1 MHYCAQKFTK
11 NRKILK
17 IQNWN
22 SEDGNYL
29 TLSHMLPLLTLLLS
43 LRFLVMRLIHE
54 SVKTAFYNISRTRGK
69 LCVQSQQ
76 TQEAFYIVIKQFI
89 VHNSCGIGTNIP
101 HVFYLLLFGG
111 FLVVFSFFPSFSF
124 CAFCLPFC
132 FGWVDGEPSLFY
144 TYTDSISSVFSM
156 KLKHIKA
163 KAILP
168 PL

>member
-111 FLVVFSFFPSFSF
+111 FLVVFFFF
-124 CAFCLPFC
+124 
-132 FGWVDGEPSLFY
+132 SLFQFLC
-144 TYTDSISSVFSM
+144 ILSSLLLWMGGWGAFIILHIHRLHLFSVQ
-156 KLKHIKA
+156 HEIETH
-163 KAILP
+163 
-168 PL
+168 